1 MQPRRYVP
9 FDVFGMREQVRVST
23 LVRVGDQGWTCG
35 QCPLD
40 IDATVV
46 APDDLPAQAV
56 FVCEMIETVLKR
68 GGFEGHHAAQLLL
81 YHAAPDRQ
89 ALEATLLIFRQAF
102 PHGVVILPIPVPHF
116 YYDGMLLE
124 VDVYADATL
133 AAQMPCP
140 MGVQRLDGEEFS
152 YVAVEAENASELE
165 NRLTRCGLPLE
176 NLLQDLHLQ
185 PLEATSAEA
194 TGRTILSESD
204 LSDMRHKATLI
215 FNRDDQVQQHLS
227 ESGVLLKETPST
239 IVFDSPLGRP
249 GDDLVTQTRIAMEA
263 LSGALRDRDLTWA
276 NVVKISAPYVGSASA
291 ADLHENL
298 KIRHSHHSLPGPAST
313 GLPVLRFADPDT
325 RIHVQVIARR

>member
-9 FDVFGMREQVRVST
+9 FDVFAMREQVRVST

-40 IDATVV
+40 TDANVV
-46 APDDLPAQAV
+46 APGDLLAQAV
-56 FVCEMIETVLKR
+56 FVCEMIQTVLKR
-68 GGFEGHHAAQLLL
+68 GGFEGHHAAQLIL

-89 ALEATLLIFRQAF
+89 TLEEALRIFRQAF
-102 PHGVVILPIPVPHF
+102 PHGAVIVPMPVPHF

-133 AAQMPCP
+133 QAP
-140 MGVQRLDGEEFS
+140 MAFQSGIQRLDGEAFS
-152 YVAVEAENASELE
+152 YVAVEAANASEFKD
-165 NRLTRCGLPLE
+165 RQRGCGLPPE

-185 PLEATSAEA
+185 PLVATSAEA
-194 TGRTILSESD
+194 SGRTILAKSD
-204 LSDMRHKATLI
+204 PSSTPLKAAFI
-215 FNRDDQVQQHLS
+215 FNRDGQVQQHLT
-227 ESGVLLKETPST
+227 ETGVLVKETPT
-239 IVFDSPLGRP
+239 TTVLDAPMGRP

-263 LSGALRDRDLTWA
+263 LSQALEDHGLSWA

-298 KIRHSHHSLPGPAST
+298 KIRHSHHTPPGPAST